1 MILDRTGLLSEN
13 QAITATTA
21 STNVIDLG
29 NPGTP
34 YGAPAALRRDIGRGE
49 GQPFFVGATEA
60 FNNLTSL
67 TISIQVDTTAA
78 FSNPDTIWT
87 NTYAAADLVP
97 GARHLGPDWFP
108 VGTGKQFVRMLY
120 TVTGTAP
127 TTGRMTAGT
136 VMARQTNSGRY

>member
-13 QAITATTA
+13 QAITATAA

-34 YGAPAALRRDIGRGE
+34 YGASTPLKRDIGRGE
-49 GQPFFVGATEA
+49 PVPFFVGVTEA

-67 TISIQVDTTAA
+67 TIAIQTDTTAA
-78 FSNPDTIWT
+78 FSAPDTVFSA
-87 NTYAAADLVP
+87 TYVAADLVP
-97 GARHLGPDWFP
+97 GQKHIQPDWFP
-108 VGTGKQFVRMLY
+108 VGASKEFVRMFY

-127 TTGRMTAGT
+127 TTGRITAGV
-136 VMARQTNSGRY
+136 VMSRQTNSGRY

>member
-29 NPGTP
+29 TPAFP
-34 YGAPAALRRDIGRGE
+34 YGSTSALRRDVGRGE
-49 GQPFFVGATEA
+49 PVPFYVGVTET

-67 TISIQVDTTAA
+67 TVAIQVDTTAA
-78 FSNPDTIWT
+78 FSAPDTIFT
-87 NTYAAADLVP
+87 QTYPAADLVP
-97 GARHLGPDWFP
+97 GQRHINPDWFP
-108 VGTGKQFVRMLY
+108 AGTGKQFVRMLY

-127 TTGRMTAGT
+127 TTGRVTAGT
-136 VMARQTNSGRY
+136 VLSRQTNTGRY